1 MVMPRA
7 DEDRP
12 ERAPGALGAPGKR
25 VAANEEWLQIRL
37 PRDAKRRLQAWSDE
51 TGVSMSIL
59 VRRLI
64 LEAFAQ
70 GRDARGE
77 LP

>member
-1 MVMPRA
+1 MA
-7 DEDRP
+7 TSSAGEGDEGKT
-12 ERAPGALGAPGKR
+12 ERVPGKR
-25 VAANEEWLQIRL
+25 VAPNEEWLQIRL
-37 PRDAKRRLQAWSDE
+37 PRTAKGRLQAWADG

-70 GRDARGE
+70 GRDERGE

>member
-1 MVMPRA
+1 MATSRA
-7 DEDRP
+7 DEGVPVP
-12 ERAPGALGAPGKR
+12 EKASGKR
-25 VAANEEWLQIRL
+25 VAAKEEWLQIRV
-37 PRDAKRRLQAWSDE
+37 PRAAKARLKAWSDE

-70 GRDARGE
+70 GRDERGE